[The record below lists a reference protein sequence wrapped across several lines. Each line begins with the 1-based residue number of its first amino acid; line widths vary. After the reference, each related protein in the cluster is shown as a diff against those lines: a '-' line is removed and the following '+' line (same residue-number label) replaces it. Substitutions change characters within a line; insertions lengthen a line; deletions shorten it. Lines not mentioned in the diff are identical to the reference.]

1 MDWHQRNC
9 PRDLATAAGRAQSKP
24 KAIALMMT
32 KPSSSTI
39 AMDAP
44 VVFDALTSDEEFA
57 AALEELSKLSF
68 GFGAISTNPNLPIWH
83 GAIDKQSLPVRLA
96 VNALSTLTDAE
107 FELISCHLNL
117 QTHGLDGAF
126 HVDDGD
132 PNGDVTHALNWYV
145 HPYPWPAEYGG
156 YLLVGD
162 DTRNLRAILPARNS
176 AVLIP
181 ANILHCATSPFLA
194 AGAAARISLTLK
206 LRLKDE
212 I

>member
-1 MDWHQRNC
+1 MPTN
-9 PRDLATAAGRAQSKP
+9 PFSSTAA
-24 KAIALMMT
+24 L
-32 KPSSSTI
+32 
-39 AMDAP
+39 DAP
-44 VVFDALTSDEEFA
+44 VVFDALTSEEDFA
-57 AALEELSKLSF
+57 VAVGDLSKLSF

-83 GAIDKQSLPVRLA
+83 GVVEKQSLPVRLA
-96 VNALSTLTDAE
+96 VGALSRLTGAE
-107 FELISCHLNL
+107 FELITCHLNL

-126 HVDDGD
+126 HVDEHD
-132 PNGDVTHALNWYV
+132 PNGDVSHALNWYV
-145 HPYPWPAEYGG
+145 HPQPWPAEYGG

-181 ANILHCATSPFLA
+181 AHILHCATSPFLA
-194 AGAAARISLTLK
+194 AGAATRISLTLK